1 MKYKLIVLFFCYTCF
16 GYSQQDL
23 LNLNLKQIDST
34 KSIKTLGNTSKNK
47 KQKKETISINDYK
60 IISHLNDTTI
70 VDTSLTVRK
79 DYKFNYLREDAFDLL
94 AFSNTGQTYNSLSYD
109 FNSSNLLPG
118 FAAQARHFN
127 YQDVEDIYYY
137 NVPTPFTELMFKTTF
152 EQGQLLD
159 SFFTVNT
166 SEQLNVFIGFKGL
179 RSLGKYQNIRTST
192 RNFKFGISY
201 NSKNKKYNANTHIT
215 SQGLSSQENG
225 GLTDEDVINFQ
236 SGAEEFDDRSVFD
249 PVFQDAENDLEG
261 TRLYLNHSYKIKD
274 SSNVNSLSIGN
285 VLSFEEK
292 TYDFNQEAPNDF
304 FGTAFVNS
312 DIDDRVVLRESYA
325 ELNAKYANNTLG
337 ILNFNLSH
345 SNFDYG
351 YNSIAIVLSDT
362 ITNRITGNITS
373 IGGGYKNKIEKFEIE
388 GNFGINV
395 TGSLDAN
402 FLNAK
407 GKYQLA
413 KNTSLALGVNFN
425 SNAPNYNL
433 LLNQSD
439 YINYNW
445 QNDFEN
451 VETKQFKLNLYSQK
465 LANLE
470 LDYTTIEHYAYF
482 TRQGENNLVS
492 PIQTEQTINYF
503 RLKAVRE
510 IKYKKLALNNT
521 FRYQNVINGEGVLNV
536 PDFNIRSTLYYT
548 DKWFKKALFIQA
560 GLTLSYF
567 TAYNANG
574 YDPLLAE
581 FFTQNETE
589 IGNFPR
595 LDFFVNL
602 KVRQA
607 RIFFKAEHFNSSL
620 GDNNFFSAPNYPYR
634 DFVVRFGIVWNFFL

>member
-1 MKYKLIVLFFCYTCF
+1 MRYKLIVLFFCYTCF

-34 KSIKTLGNTSKNK
+34 KSIKTLENTSKNK

-70 VDTSLTVRK
+70 VDTSLTVHK

-109 FNSSNLLPG
+109 FNSSNLLPD

-373 IGGGYKNKIEKFEIE
+373 IGGGYKNKIGKFEIE
-388 GNFGINV
+388 GDFGINV